1 MTRLFTLLLLAFSFS
16 NYAQKNTMN
25 ETTNLVLNTKTE
37 IDNSLSIVLT
47 RFSHKNAI
55 SDKQAS
61 VTSGHLFIFQEGK
74 KYELTISMYQSA
86 DRISYKK
93 EYESINWN
101 EYTVKLKHISYN
113 ESIDVI
119 ITKKDKLIKKGIPLD
134 KNKLIDQANKIITSK
149 YSQFVL
155 DPLLYEITAW
165 KNSEKT
171 IVKYRRII
179 RFTPVDK
186 KGENLNYDFEVNLT
200 NQNVSPF
207 DLWGFEKFYFPTIEE
222 QEEINFIIKAFG
234 LPRFGFN
241 NSIIEGPD
249 MYSVFIDNE
258 IAFGRYFLD
267 KTTGKECMGSIE
279 GSYAPMPD
287 FPELINT
294 NPLIEIKE

>member
-1 MTRLFTLLLLAFSFS
+1 MTRQITLLLLVFSLS
-16 NYAQKNTMN
+16 SYAQKNVMN
-25 ETTNLVLNTKTE
+25 EITNLVLNTKTK

-61 VTSGHLFIFQEGK
+61 VASGHLIFFQGK
-74 KYELTISMYQSA
+74 KEYELMISMYESS
-86 DRISYKK
+86 DKISYQK

-101 EYTVKLKHISYN
+101 EYTIKLKHISYD
-113 ESIDVI
+113 EFIDVI
-119 ITKKDKLIKKGIPLD
+119 ITKNDKFIKKNIPLS
-134 KNKLIDQANKIITSK
+134 KNQLIDQANKIITSK
-149 YSQFVL
+149 YSQFVF

-165 KNSEKT
+165 KNAKKT

-179 RFTPVDK
+179 RFTPLDK
-186 KGENLNYDFEVNLT
+186 KDENLNYDFEVNLI

-207 DLWGFEKFYFPTIEE
+207 DVWGLDKFYFPTIEE
-222 QEEINFIIKAFG
+222 QEKINFIIKSFG

-241 NSIIEGPD
+241 NSIVEDPD
-249 MYSVFIDNE
+249 MYRIFIDNE

-267 KTTGKECMGSIE
+267 KITGKECMGSIE

-287 FPELINT
+287 FPELINAD
-294 NPLIEIKE
+294 PLIEIKE